1 MGRQRRWQGG
11 RRRDRVMKSQI
22 IWGRTN
28 INYEERTVTSPLKP
42 YRDDIL
48 LIRNLNTDVDIN
60 KCAEL
65 IQNYKQHC

>member
-1 MGRQRRWQGG
+1 
-11 RRRDRVMKSQI
+11 MKSQI